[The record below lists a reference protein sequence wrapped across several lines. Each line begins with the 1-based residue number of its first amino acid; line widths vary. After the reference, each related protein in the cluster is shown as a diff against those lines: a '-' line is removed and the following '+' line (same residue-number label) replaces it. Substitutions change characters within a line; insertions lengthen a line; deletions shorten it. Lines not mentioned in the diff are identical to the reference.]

1 MNMKEIVQV
10 MENNWTSTSTS
21 DLQFMSLYDY
31 LGTAAGS
38 TLGKEVAE
46 AAAKAKVP
54 VTEKHVSNKKYTGK
68 ILMYPKNFL
77 DKYFK
82 HNQPDKFPF

>member
-1 MNMKEIVQV
+1 

-31 LGTAAGS
+31 LGTAAGP

-46 AAAKAKVP
+46 AATKAKIP
-54 VTEKHVSNKKYTGK
+54 VNEKYVSNKKYAGK
-68 ILMYPKNFL
+68 ILMYPRNFL
-77 DKYFK
+77 DKYFNNK
-82 HNQPDKFPF
+82 EIKLPF